1 LTLWKNKAGTGAAK
15 VRRDDKMKNKIGLMG
30 AIAAM
35 GIVAGCTAPPEG
47 TGEQDA
53 AKFQVAVASIGCTL
67 KTEGDYLPVELQT
80 GLTREQSTQMA
91 AYMVTTERAVRLEG
105 GGIRMTTGA
114 CAA

>member
-1 LTLWKNKAGTGAAK
+1 
-15 VRRDDKMKNKIGLMG
+15 MKKKIGLMG
-30 AIAAM
+30 AISAM

-47 TGEQDA
+47 TGEQDV

-67 KTEGDYLPVELQT
+67 KTEADYLPVELQT
-80 GLTREQSTQMA
+80 GLSREQSTQMA